1 MKKAKLGKSDLQV
14 FPIGLGTNA
23 VGGHNLYPN
32 LNEETG
38 KELVREA
45 IRNGVTMLDTAYI
58 YGIGRSE
65 ELIGEVLREFNR
77 EDVVIATKAAH
88 RKQGND
94 FVFDNS
100 PDFLKKSVDES
111 LKRLNTDYI
120 DLFYI
125 HFPDEHTPKDE
136 AVNAL
141 NEMKKAGKIRSIGV
155 SNFSLEQLKEA
166 NKDGLVDVLQG
177 EYNLLNREA
186 EKTFFPY
193 TKEHNISFIP
203 YFPLVSGLLAGK
215 YTEDTTFPEGDLR
228 NEQEHFKGER
238 FKENI
243 RKVNKLA
250 LNMMS
255 VLNPNI
261 THTMIDGAAYKA
273 EVESKN
279 IMAVPT
285 VYLNGESFGSGRM
298 TLEEILA
305 KMGSGTDASEFA
317 DKEPFDVLVVGG
329 GPAGASA
336 AIYTARKGIRTGVV
350 AERFGGQVLDTM
362 SIENFISVKATEGPK
377 LAASLEEHVKEY
389 DIDVMNLQRAKR
401 LEKKDL
407 FELELENGAVLK
419 SKTVILSTGARWR
432 NVNVPGEQEFKNKG
446 VAYCPHCDGPLFEG
460 KDVAVIGGGNSG
472 IEAAIDLA
480 GIVNHV
486 TVLEFAPELKADEVL
501 QKRLYSLPNVT
512 VVKNAQTK
520 EITGDQSVNGITYVD
535 RETGEEKHVELQ
547 GVFVQIG
554 LVPNTEW
561 LEGTVERNRMGEIIV
576 DKHGATSVP
585 GLFAAGDCTDSAYNQ
600 IIISMGSG
608 ATAALGA
615 FDYLIRN

>member
-1 MKKAKLGKSDLQV
+1 MVLDANIKAQLNQYMQLIENDIVLKVSAGEDDISKDMLALVDELASMSSKISVEKAELNRTPSFSVNRVGEDTGVTFAGIPLGHEFTSLVLALLQV
-14 FPIGLGTNA
+14 SGRPPKVDQKVIDQVKKISGEYHFESYISLTC
-23 VGGHNLYPN
+23 HNCP
-32 LNEETG
+32 
-38 KELVREA
+38 
-45 IRNGVTMLDTAYI
+45 
-58 YGIGRSE
+58 
-65 ELIGEVLREFNR
+65 
-77 EDVVIATKAAH
+77 DVV
-88 RKQGND
+88 Q
-94 FVFDNS
+94 
-100 PDFLKKSVDES
+100 
-111 LKRLNTDYI
+111 
-120 DLFYI
+120 
-125 HFPDEHTPKDE
+125 
-136 AVNAL
+136 
-141 NEMKKAGKIRSIGV
+141 
-155 SNFSLEQLKEA
+155 
-166 NKDGLVDVLQG
+166 
-177 EYNLLNREA
+177 
-186 EKTFFPY
+186 
-193 TKEHNISFIP
+193 
-203 YFPLVSGLLAGK
+203 
-215 YTEDTTFPEGDLR
+215 
-228 NEQEHFKGER
+228 
-238 FKENI
+238 
-243 RKVNKLA
+243 A

-261 THTMIDGAAYKA
+261 THTMIDGAAYKS

-317 DKEPFDVLVVGG
+317 DKEPFDVLIVGG

-389 DIDVMNLQRAKR
+389 DIDIMNLQRAKR

-561 LEGTVERNRMGEIIV
+561 LEGTVERNRIGEIIV